1 MKNNVLGDYLEV
13 IAKFMVNKMVV
24 NTKNNVKFTWLTN
37 GRAAFRF
44 MTSGFNKRDFFK

>member
-1 MKNNVLGDYLEV
+1 MKNNVLGDYPDV

-37 GRAAFRF
+37 GRAVFRYDIRF
-44 MTSGFNKRDFFK
+44 